1 MNPKIRKEEQ
11 KMSINFN
18 MTAKDIFNAKSSS
31 KSVKDYV
38 GVTLTATGCAVVG
51 TTNSETGEVK
61 SVGYI
66 ATNEGVFGFT
76 SVVLMNTMPELS
88 EYMESAGEP
97 VEIQFHENT
106 SNTGKK
112 FYTLEII

>member
-1 MNPKIRKEEQ
+1 
-11 KMSINFN
+11 MSINFN

-38 GVTLTATGCAVVG
+38 GVTLTATGCAVVD
-51 TTNSETGEVK
+51 TTNAETGEVK

-76 SVVLMNTMPELS
+76 SNVLMNTMDDLS
-88 EYMESAGEP
+88 ENRESADEP
-97 VEIQFHENT
+97 VEIQFHEST
-106 SNTGKK
+106 SNAGKK
-112 FYTLEII
+112 FFTLEIM

>member
-1 MNPKIRKEEQ
+1 MN
-11 KMSINFN
+11 INYN

-38 GVTLTATGCAVVG
+38 DVTLTATGCAVVD

-66 ATNEGVFGFT
+66 ATGEGVFGFT
-76 SVVLMNTMPELS
+76 SGVLMNTMEELS
-88 EYMESAGEP
+88 EYMEDVGEP

-106 SNTGKK
+106 SNSSKK
-112 FYTLEII
+112 FYTLEIM

>member
-1 MNPKIRKEEQ
+1 
-11 KMSINFN
+11 MSINFN

-38 GVTLTATGCAVVG
+38 GVTLTATGCAVVD
-51 TTNSETGEVK
+51 TTNAETGEVNP
-61 SVGYI
+61 VGYI

-76 SVVLMNTMPELS
+76 SGVLMNTMPELS

-106 SNTGKK
+106 SNSGKK
-112 FYTLEII
+112 FYTLEIM

>member
-1 MNPKIRKEEQ
+1 
-11 KMSINFN
+11 MSINFN

-38 GVTLTATGCAVVG
+38 GVILTATGCAVVD

-61 SVGYI
+61 TVGYI

-76 SVVLMNTMPELS
+76 SDVLMNTMGELS

-97 VEIQFHENT
+97 IEIEFHE
-106 SNTGKK
+106 SESRSGKK
-112 FYTLEII
+112 FFTMEIK

>member
-1 MNPKIRKEEQ
+1 MA
-11 KMSINFN
+11 INFN
-18 MTAKDIFNAKSSS
+18 MSAKDIFNAKSSS
-31 KSVKDYV
+31 KSVKDYTD
-38 GVTLTATGCAVVG
+38 VTMTATGCAVVD
-51 TTNSETGEVK
+51 TTNIETGEVK

-76 SVVLMNTMPELS
+76 SGVLMNTMPELS
-88 EYMESAGEP
+88 EYMESVGEP

-106 SNTGKK
+106 SNAGKK

>member
-1 MNPKIRKEEQ
+1 
-11 KMSINFN
+11 MSINFN

-38 GVTLTATGCAVVG
+38 DVTLTATGCAVVD

-66 ATNEGVFGFT
+66 ATSEGVFGFT
-76 SVVLMNTMPELS
+76 SNVLMSVMPELS

-97 VEIQFHENT
+97 VEIQFHEDT
-106 SNTGKK
+106 SAKGKL
-112 FYTLEII
+112 FYTLEIM

>member
-1 MNPKIRKEEQ
+1 MA
-11 KMSINFN
+11 INFN

-31 KSVKDYV
+31 KSVKEYV
-38 GVTLTATGCAVVG
+38 GVTLTATGCAVVD

-76 SVVLMNTMPELS
+76 SGVLMNAMPELS

-97 VEIQFHENT
+97 VTIQFHENT
-106 SNTGKK
+106 SNAGKK